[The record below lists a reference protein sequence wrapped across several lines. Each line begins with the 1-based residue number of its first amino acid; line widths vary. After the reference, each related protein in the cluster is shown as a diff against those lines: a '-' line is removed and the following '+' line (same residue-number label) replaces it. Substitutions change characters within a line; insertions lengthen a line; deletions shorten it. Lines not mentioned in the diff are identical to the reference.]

1 MEKPLI
7 QFIDVKKSFGSIH
20 VLKGICLSIFKG
32 EIVAIIGKSGIG
44 KSVLLKHII
53 GLIKED
59 SGKILINGIE
69 KLSSY
74 QDKTFKK
81 KLSYMFQDNAL
92 FDFLNIFDNIALP
105 LKENSSFPKEQI
117 KSKVEKLM
125 NQLGLEKTKE
135 KFPAQLSGGMRK
147 RAAFARALVVDPE
160 IVLFDEPTTGL
171 DPVRKQDVHSMIKDY
186 QKEFS
191 FTCVIVSHDIPA
203 IFDVAQRVAMLDDGV
218 IKFEGNKE
226 DILKSDNQVL
236 NSFIKGKSS

>member
-81 KLSYMFQDNAL
+81 N
-92 FDFLNIFDNIALP
+92 
-105 LKENSSFPKEQI
+105 
-117 KSKVEKLM
+117 
-125 NQLGLEKTKE
+125 
-135 KFPAQLSGGMRK
+135 
-147 RAAFARALVVDPE
+147 
-160 IVLFDEPTTGL
+160 
-171 DPVRKQDVHSMIKDY
+171 
-186 QKEFS
+186 
-191 FTCVIVSHDIPA
+191 
-203 IFDVAQRVAMLDDGV
+203 
-218 IKFEGNKE
+218 
-226 DILKSDNQVL
+226 
-236 NSFIKGKSS
+236 